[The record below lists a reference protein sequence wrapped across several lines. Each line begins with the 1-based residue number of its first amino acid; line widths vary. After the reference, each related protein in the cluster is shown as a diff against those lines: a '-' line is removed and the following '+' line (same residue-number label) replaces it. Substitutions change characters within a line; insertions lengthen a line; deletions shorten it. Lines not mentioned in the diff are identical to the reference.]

1 MGTTLEGVSE
11 KVKTLRATALE
22 LERELERVRM
32 GQIDA
37 LARDLLMRSEE
48 VSASGG
54 NLRLVVSRQDSMDVG
69 EMRALGDRLKAGGA
83 GAIILGSVRSG
94 RPTLVVMVAAEAASS
109 GVDAVAIVRKGAGVM
124 GGSGGGK
131 PEMAQA
137 GGKVPEALDKA
148 LASAKEEAIRLITRN
163 SREGGE

>member
-1 MGTTLEGVSE
+1 
-11 KVKTLRATALE
+11 
-22 LERELERVRM
+22 
-32 GQIDA
+32 
-37 LARDLLMRSEE
+37 
-48 VSASGG
+48 
-54 NLRLVVSRQDSMDVG
+54 
-69 EMRALGDRLKAGGA
+69 MRALGDRLKAGGA